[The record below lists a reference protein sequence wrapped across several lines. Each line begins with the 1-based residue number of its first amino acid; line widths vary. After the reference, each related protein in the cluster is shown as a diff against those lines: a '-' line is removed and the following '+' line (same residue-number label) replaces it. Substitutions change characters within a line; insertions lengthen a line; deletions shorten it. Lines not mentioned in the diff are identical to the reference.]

1 MKNTEW
7 PRDKIRDVAGSSGK
21 PLEVVC
27 AEAFLGAGWKPRLGS
42 HFADGALGTIRELDV
57 LVEKEE
63 NLPGRSLTVRVRAL
77 LSCRDFPPERSPL
90 TYSVSTARVP
100 SFEPRLLSSHRA
112 TERLLVSGRSFGPLL
127 EAEAGGAA
135 RLLRATNLDAAR
147 PLVAFDMFERTEQ
160 ASKKGKNKKATVG
173 FQRCRD
179 GDRRLF
185 SAIDSAVKAAFFWVQ
200 EDLQLQRPVHFATLN
215 VPVCLLAVPFWDVC
229 IDGGEI
235 GQPEIKH
242 RGFQSNLYPYSPGSK
257 EVMTLVW
264 TTDDIS
270 DLINALDDLYVWFR
284 GEIEGV

>member
-200 EDLQLQRPVHFATLN
+200 EDLNCSGLSTLLRSTSPFAFLRCLSGTFASMAERSVSPRSSTVAFSRTSIPIRPAR
-215 VPVCLLAVPFWDVC
+215 
-229 IDGGEI
+229 
-235 GQPEIKH
+235 K
-242 RGFQSNLYPYSPGSK
+242 K
-257 EVMTLVW
+257 
-264 TTDDIS
+264 
-270 DLINALDDLYVWFR
+270 
-284 GEIEGV
+284 